1 MTSMAIF
8 LDKRYF
14 KEQGVFYKKQMTNSC
29 IMCLCKKGS
38 AEC

>member
-14 KEQGVFYKKQMTNSC
+14 KEQGVFYKKQMTFLHYVF
-29 IMCLCKKGS
+29 M
-38 AEC
+38 